1 MEVDRAMR
9 AYMRTTYGPPDS
21 LELRDVPMP
30 VPKDDE
36 VLVRVRASSV
46 NMGDLDYLYGRPW
59 VARLGTG
66 LRGPKNKALG
76 LDIAGVVASVGARV
90 TRFHPGDEV
99 FGDLTQ
105 CGFGAFAEYAIA
117 RESAIAHK
125 PASLS
130 FEEAAT
136 LPQSAIMALQG
147 MRGKRQVGPG
157 DHVLVNGASGNV
169 GPFAVQIAKAFGAEV
184 TGVSSTAKMDLVRAA
199 GADHVIDYTRE
210 DFTRGGQRY
219 DRILDVFAQSLG
231 HRVSPRPAPWGR
243 LRDASGARRPA
254 SSRRS
259 RSARSITIADSRS
272 MGLMHWWR
280 PMKQDDVATLVEL
293 VEAGSVSPFIDR
305 TFAFDELIEALRYVD
320 EGRARGKV
328 VITV

>member
-1 MEVDRAMR
+1 MR
-9 AYMRTTYGPPDS
+9 AYMRTTYGPPES

-66 LRGPKNKALG
+66 LRGPKDKALG
-76 LDIAGVVASVGARV
+76 LDIAGVVESVGARV
-90 TRFHPGDEV
+90 TRFRPGDEV

-130 FEEAAT
+130 FEAAAT
-136 LPQSAIMALQG
+136 LPQSAIMALQA
-147 MRGKRQVGPG
+147 MRGKRQVGRG

-199 GADHVIDYTRE
+199 GADHVLDYTRE

-219 DRILDVFAQSLG
+219 DRILDVFARHSVFACRRALSRGGVYVCIGGTTARFFAAITLG
-231 HRVSPRPAPWGR
+231 P
-243 LRDASGARRPA
+243 L
-254 SSRRS
+254 
-259 RSARSITIADSRS
+259 ITIADSRS

-305 TFAFDELIEALRYVD
+305 TFTFDELIEALRYVD
-320 EGRARGKV
+320 DGRSRGKV